1 MQKTAFK
8 LRRSRASFIR
18 QKPMR
23 IPYSAQVQLG
33 TSGMNTFPCG
43 GVSMVRG
50 KASSG
55 SQTSTVTRV
64 HTATVL
70 LLGRRNGLRSMMAL
84 YSTLSHSFMCFS
96 SRAVQCSKK
105 RKRGERQFSEFA
117 FVVSRVR
124 IRFRESYFKGRTYW
138 RALGRVS
145 WLSLRGLNRDAAA
158 GSA

>member
-8 LRRSRASFIR
+8 PRRSRAAFIR

-55 SQTSTVTRV
+55 SQTSTVTSG

-70 LLGRRNGLRSMMAL
+70 LLGKRNGLRSMMAL
-84 YSTLSHSFMCFS
+84 YSTLSHSFICFS

-105 RKRGERQFSEFA
+105 RRHRGRQFSEFA
-117 FVVSRVR
+117 FVGNRVR
-124 IRFRESYFKGRTYW
+124 FRFREGYFYFLRTFGLVKAYYVYGRI
-138 RALGRVS
+138 
-145 WLSLRGLNRDAAA
+145 
-158 GSA
+158 

>member
-8 LRRSRASFIR
+8 PRRSRASFIR

-33 TSGMNTFPCG
+33 TSGMNTFPWG

-55 SQTSTVTRV
+55 SQTSTVTSG

-105 RKRGERQFSEFA
+105 RMYRERQFSEFA
-117 FVVSRVR
+117 FVGGRLR
-124 IRFRESYFKGRTYW
+124 IKLGEGLLYFLRTF
-138 RALGRVS
+138 
-145 WLSLRGLNRDAAA
+145 GLVGA
-158 GSA
+158 